1 MMDSFSL
8 SLSLGS
14 NTERFQTNKKKR
26 KRKQETEVDDDV
38 RRKPR
43 LREERRIFVCI
54 SRVLLPQ
61 AVLLSFLGSQ
71 SCLSRPKLPPVMSSV
86 DVIVAARVTKMK
98 KKTSA
103 KLGRTTFIPTA
114 TPVQSSS
121 TRHLVSCTILSNL
134 LWIQWNPLKPRRTY
148 FNPKYLVQSC
158 ISHLN
163 PIQSNLTQFNPL

>member
-103 KLGRTTFIPTA
+103 KLDRTTFIPTA

-134 LWIQWNPLKPRRTY
+134 L
-148 FNPKYLVQSC
+148 
-158 ISHLN
+158 
-163 PIQSNLTQFNPL
+163 